1 MYVDDFIRAKR
12 LYDATPNYT
21 KHKGTTFRD
30 QKIGVPFTV
39 YVVFE
44 SICGLLREYK
54 CVITPHKIFG
64 IKITN
69 AFRIRIYRGDEDY
82 CFVLHDKVH
91 YNCDVMFDMSVLFL
105 QGDGSDIRYTHGSY
119 KCVYLDEGDAIE
131 QAKVYNAGAY
141 NDARHG
147 KDEIER
153 FQIDKRKGD
162 IRVEIDG
169 KNYTIILNKNDF
181 SIYEI
186 PNALFSYDD
195 CKAYN
200 GVVVQYKMVEL
211 IRKYLKERNEEK

>member
-1 MYVDDFIRAKR
+1 MYVDDFVRAKR
-12 LYDATPNYT
+12 SYDATPSYT

-44 SICGLLREYK
+44 SICGLLKEYK

-64 IKITN
+64 INITN
-69 AFRIRIYRGDEDY
+69 AFRIRIYHGDDDY

-131 QAKVYNAGAY
+131 QAKIYNTRAY
-141 NDARHG
+141 YDAMDS

-153 FQIDKRKGD
+153 FQIGKRKGE

-181 SIYEI
+181 SIYKI

-200 GVVVQYKMVEL
+200 GVVVRYKMVEL

>member
-1 MYVDDFIRAKR
+1 MYVDDFVRGKR
-12 LYDATPNYT
+12 LYDATPRYT
-21 KHKGTTFRD
+21 KHNGTTFRD

-64 IKITN
+64 INITN
-69 AFRIRIYRGDEDY
+69 AFRIRIYRGDDDY

-131 QAKVYNAGAY
+131 QAKTYNAGAFS
-141 NDARHG
+141 DARHS

-162 IRVEIDG
+162 IRVEVDG

-186 PNALFSYDD
+186 PNALFKYDD
-195 CKAYN
+195 CKAHN

-211 IRKYLKERNEEK
+211 VRKYLKERNEEK

>member
-12 LYDATPNYT
+12 IYDMTPNYT
-21 KHKGTTFRD
+21 MHKGTTFRD

-39 YVVFE
+39 YVVFGD
-44 SICGLLREYK
+44 ICGLLREYK
-54 CVITPHKIFG
+54 CVITPHTVFG

-119 KCVYLDEGDAIE
+119 KCVYLDEKDAIE
-131 QAKVYNAGAY
+131 QAKCYNAGAY
-141 NDARHG
+141 NDARHS
-147 KDEIER
+147 KDEIET
-153 FQIDKRKGD
+153 FQINKRKGD
-162 IRVEIDG
+162 IRVEVDG

-181 SIYEI
+181 SVYEI

-195 CKAYN
+195 CKACN

-211 IRKYLKERNEEK
+211 IRKHLEERNEEK

>member
-12 LYDATPNYT
+12 LHDTTPRYT
-21 KHKGTTFRD
+21 KHNGTTFRD

-44 SICGLLREYK
+44 NICGLLREYK
-54 CVITPHKIFG
+54 CVITPHTVFG

-69 AFRIRIYRGDEDY
+69 AFRIRIYRGDNDY

-131 QAKVYNAGAY
+131 QAKAYNAIAY
-141 NDARHG
+141 NDARHS

-162 IRVEIDG
+162 IRVEVDG

-181 SIYEI
+181 SIYEM
-186 PNALFSYDD
+186 PNVLFSYDD

-211 IRKYLKERNEEK
+211 IRKHLKENGREE